1 MMTPATA
8 TESSA
13 ASSSASS
20 PPPVTWLS
28 DEDKHENHWRRT
40 FCQIPFPSIYEHA
53 ENGKRSLHRLVSF
66 FHRKADAERHAS
78 DALRSVLHTPPEYGT
93 TANLEDLEEPGT
105 SVHQA
110 LAEVK
115 RFVDALCHHQVLLA
129 KVLEEQVAEPLMSLQ
144 EASEMYIRT
153 LQGEIRNVNDAY
165 NEALD
170 THAAAAQ
177 RFRRASEELHDA
189 QERQRIALHGIGVPA
204 FELQRLAQ
212 RVARCEDEKAQSELS
227 KAQSKTLLYNR
238 IVARDEMAM
247 AVSVAYQ
254 RAEEERLDQL
264 QSCLKRFLHIEKER
278 LRAAE
283 KMLSSMEGKIEAM
296 HRAEDIQL
304 LIHNHRNPDNMH
316 FQGKALALLDWHWT
330 KTLAEEER
338 HRSHHHHHHRHDDDV
353 DRSRPFSEGTSGGEP
368 MVLEP
373 IEIPAPASTTSV
385 AHGHGTPR
393 CALLETPM
401 GQALHA
407 LFAKDSQPNTPT
419 KPRTQ
424 GERQDEQTAIAPL
437 ERCESGSSSVSSA
450 SASVDGDGDADADAD
465 TVSNTE
471 RALETELS
479 SVTQQLSAAAV
490 VESPSV
496 QPETSSQHNSL
507 AEVVHAACAT
517 ARGRALFV
525 RCLSRQ
531 RSLETRVADDA
542 SFDALVS
549 CFHVFLDFC
558 VRDDDVKAAKT
569 AMILAET
576 FYAARSPPPLLT
588 PSPSAGDDLERRER
602 GESWGSAA
610 PHVLSTRGA
619 ARRYLQEEV
628 KKHTIW
634 KNPSFWEKALL
645 LALGEELHKSPQPCA
660 WEDLPSGPLRR
671 PKSASSLA
679 SSDVGG
685 SAAVA
690 DSLVDALPTR
700 EEAVSRVHN
709 IVFGQLGSFT
719 LSMLEFDVPFRQ
731 IESFVETMCDAY
743 ELTEDQRFLLRKN
756 LQEIFTVLK

>member
-1 MMTPATA
+1 MDST
-8 TESSA
+8 SSG
-13 ASSSASS
+13 SS

-40 FCQIPFPSIYEHA
+40 FCQIPFPAIYEHA

-66 FHRKADAERHAS
+66 FRRKAEAERHAS
-78 DALRSVLHTPPEYGT
+78 DALRTVLHTPPDYGT

-129 KVLEEQVAEPLMSLQ
+129 KVLEEQVAEPLVSLQ

-165 NEALD
+165 NEALE

-189 QERQRIALHGIGVPA
+189 KERQRIALHGIGVPA

-212 RVARCEDEKAQSELS
+212 RVARSEDEKAQSELA
-227 KAQSKTLLYNR
+227 KAQAKTLLYNR

-278 LRAAE
+278 LKAAE
-283 KMLSSMEGKIEAM
+283 KMLSAMESKIETM

-330 KTLAEEER
+330 KTLAESER
-338 HRSHHHHHHRHDDDV
+338 RRHSHERPEPSSSGSSADPLHV
-353 DRSRPFSEGTSGGEP
+353 D
-368 MVLEP
+368 P
-373 IEIPAPASTTSV
+373 IEIPAPPTAV
-385 AHGHGTPR
+385 APATEGHGTPR

-419 KPRTQ
+419 K
-424 GERQDEQTAIAPL
+424 QTASRGQDTAMASL
-437 ERCESGSSSVSSA
+437 DRCESGGSSVSSA
-450 SASVDGDGDADADAD
+450 SGDGEDAESGVKA
-465 TVSNTE
+465 
-471 RALETELS
+471 ALETELAT
-479 SVTQQLSAAAV
+479 VTRQLEDAAV
-490 VESPSV
+490 APRDEASAPAHDALS
-496 QPETSSQHNSL
+496 
-507 AEVVHAACAT
+507 EVVHTACAT

-525 RCLSRQ
+525 RCLNRQ
-531 RSLETRVADDA
+531 RSLETRVADDV

-549 CFHVFLDFC
+549 CFQVFLDHC

-576 FYAARSPPPLLT
+576 FYAARSAPVSAPAP
-588 PSPSAGDDLERRER
+588 PSPDAAGRRE
-602 GESWGSAA
+602 SWDSVA
-610 PHVLSTRGA
+610 PHMLSTRGA
-619 ARRYLQEEV
+619 TRRYLQEEV
-628 KKHTIW
+628 KKHSIW
-634 KNPSFWEKALL
+634 KSPSFWEKALL
-645 LALGEELHKSPQPCA
+645 LALGEELHKTPQPCA

-671 PKSASSLA
+671 PKSSSSLA
-679 SSDVGG
+679 SDAASVA
-685 SAAVA
+685 SAADLLA
-690 DSLVDALPTR
+690 DALPTR